1 MKIMAFFRCSA
12 SSLVLA
18 VVTVLAYTTVQAEE
32 HGEHS
37 EHHSPHVGGLFL
49 GATIPEEGSTEITI
63 GAEYEYRINEM
74 FGVGGIVEYTPEAED
89 GEGAGVAVAALHI
102 HPMERLRLTVGGGME
117 FVDSEEKDD
126 EPLFRIGAA
135 YDIELGNNL
144 AIAPTVALD
153 FVDGDHAVVVGAT
166 LSTHF

>member
-18 VVTVLAYTTVQAEE
+18 IASGLAYTTVQAAE
-32 HGEHS
+32 HGEH
-37 EHHSPHVGGLFL
+37 HHMSPHVGGLFL
-49 GATIPEEGSTEITI
+49 GATIPEEGSTEVTI

-89 GEGAGVAVAALHI
+89 GEGAGVAVAALHV

-126 EPLFRIGAA
+126 EALFRIGAA
-135 YDIELGNNL
+135 YDFELGNNY
-144 AIAPTVALD
+144 AIAPTVAVD
-153 FVDGDHAVVVGAT
+153 FVDGDQAVVVGAT
-166 LSTHF
+166 LSRHF

>member
-1 MKIMAFFRCSA
+1 MKIMAFFRYSA

-18 VVTVLAYTTVQAEE
+18 VITVLAYTTVQAEE
-32 HGEHS
+32 HG

-49 GATIPEEGSTEITI
+49 GATIPEEGSTEVTI

-74 FGVGGIVEYTPEAED
+74 IGVGGIVEYTPEAEEGD
-89 GEGAGVAVAALHI
+89 GALVTIAALHI

-117 FVDSEEKDD
+117 FVDSDEADD
-126 EPLFRIGAA
+126 EPLFRVGAA

-144 AIAPTVALD
+144 AIAPTVAVD